1 MLSLLINLQS
11 RATHPT
17 SLQHMSAQS
26 AAVFPKDEVI
36 SVLMNPCVGLAADNT
51 DTLSAVP
58 TKLPFSV
65 LHVRD
70 MMSPAEAVVVATV
83 VVTAGTVVV
92 GVVGAALISVVGAT
106 VGALVG
112 AMVLGKVGITVLA
125 TVVTMVVGVVTAV
138 VGVVAA
144 VVVATVVVA
153 IVLSPSHPFR
163 YWSKTS
169 VPVTTL
175 PPLIR

>member
-1 MLSLLINLQS
+1 MFSLFINLQS

-36 SVLMNPCVGLAADNT
+36 SVLMNPCVGVAADNT

-58 TKLPFSV
+58 TKLPLSV

-70 MMSPAEAVVVATV
+70 MMSPPEAVVVA
-83 VVTAGTVVV
+83 TVVV

-106 VGALVG
+106 VGAAVG
-112 AMVLGKVGITVLA
+112 AMVLGKVGMTVLA
-125 TVVTMVVGVVTAV
+125 TVVTVVVGVVAAV